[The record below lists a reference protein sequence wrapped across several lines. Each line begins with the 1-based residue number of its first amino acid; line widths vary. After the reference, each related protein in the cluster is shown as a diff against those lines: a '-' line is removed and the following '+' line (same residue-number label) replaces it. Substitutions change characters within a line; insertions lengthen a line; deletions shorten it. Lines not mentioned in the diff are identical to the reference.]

1 MSAAERRK
9 HKRVSAS
16 FPCVLVGPDKKEERF
31 DLVDLSES
39 GVRMRCARALPAMTQ
54 IQVAMTLPSG
64 RIGRPK
70 DARLSTRGVVVW
82 SHKAGANAAAAAG
95 GKAAGKVAKPAKP
108 ASKGGFDTG
117 VFFPELSTE
126 ERGLLTAYVLSA
138 VS

>member
-1 MSAAERRK
+1 MTAAERRK

-54 IQVAMTLPSG
+54 IQVAMTLPGG
-64 RIGRPK
+64 RVGRPK
-70 DARLSTRGVVVW
+70 DAKLSTRGVVVW
-82 SHKAGANAAAAAG
+82 SHRAGGAAKGEKVGKSAPKAG
-95 GKAAGKVAKPAKP
+95 
-108 ASKGGFDTG
+108 SKGGFDTG

-126 ERGLLTAYVLSA
+126 ERGLLTAYVHSA

>member
-39 GVRMRCARALPAMTQ
+39 GVRMRCARSLPAMTQ
-54 IQVAMTLPSG
+54 IQVAMTLPGG

-82 SHKAGANAAAAAG
+82 SHKAGAKPAAAG
-95 GKAAGKVAKPAKP
+95 AKAGKGSAKAAP
-108 ASKGGFDTG
+108 KGGFDTG